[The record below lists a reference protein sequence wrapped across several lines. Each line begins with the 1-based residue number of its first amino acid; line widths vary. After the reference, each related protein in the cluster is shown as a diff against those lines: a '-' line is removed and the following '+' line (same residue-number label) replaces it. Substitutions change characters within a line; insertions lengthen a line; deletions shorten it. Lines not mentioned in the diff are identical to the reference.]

1 MSGSAASD
9 ADVRESQRD
18 AGLIRTLGPW
28 TVAAGAIS
36 MIVGAGIFAVP
47 AALAASVGPYA
58 PLAFLTCGFAVGAV
72 AICFAEGCSR
82 LPTSGGIYGLVEA
95 TCGPLAAFIV
105 GSLLWV
111 GCVLACGGVAAA
123 LADVVCS
130 ALPRSARASVHAA
143 VIIGVVGGIAL
154 INITGVSR
162 GARLVGATTMLK
174 LLPLVIFVVAGAGV
188 AVHGS
193 TLPRT
198 VPPDAQDFGRAL
210 ILAVFA
216 FIGMETPLCASGEV
230 RQPNRTIPRA
240 LAIAVLSTTALYMAI
255 QIVAQGILG
264 PALATSKAPLA
275 DAMGRIH
282 PALRAVMLAGT
293 ALSMFGYLGSDI
305 LGSPRQLFALA
316 RDGLMPGALG
326 RLHRRSHAP
335 HVAILC
341 YAALA
346 IILGLTGSFAELA
359 VLSTLAIAPLYI
371 GGCAAAWMLARRGV
385 AMAGPPLGFPLL
397 GTAAVIGIGGMSAL
411 IALASRREIIGLVT
425 LAALSALAF
434 LFQAP
439 RRSRHAATD
448 AGPLSMVAPSAP
460 ADATI
465 LEQRPDIRT
474 APVEIAEQIERLGG
488 APP

>member
-1 MSGSAASD
+1 
-9 ADVRESQRD
+9 
-18 AGLIRTLGPW
+18 
-28 TVAAGAIS
+28 
-36 MIVGAGIFAVP
+36 
-47 AALAASVGPYA
+47 
-58 PLAFLTCGFAVGAV
+58 
-72 AICFAEGCSR
+72 
-82 LPTSGGIYGLVEA
+82 
-95 TCGPLAAFIV
+95 
-105 GSLLWV
+105 
-111 GCVLACGGVAAA
+111 
-123 LADVVCS
+123 
-130 ALPRSARASVHAA
+130 
-143 VIIGVVGGIAL
+143 
-154 INITGVSR
+154 
-162 GARLVGATTMLK
+162 
-174 LLPLVIFVVAGAGV
+174 
-188 AVHGS
+188 
-193 TLPRT
+193 
-198 VPPDAQDFGRAL
+198 
-210 ILAVFA
+210 
-216 FIGMETPLCASGEV
+216 
-230 RQPNRTIPRA
+230 
-240 LAIAVLSTTALYMAI
+240 
-255 QIVAQGILG
+255 
-264 PALATSKAPLA
+264 
-275 DAMGRIH
+275 MGRIH

-335 HVAILC
+335 HIAILC